1 MAKYSRA
8 GRRTLVGTLSLL
20 ASVHVPQYVL
30 ADDAGTKPAVSG
42 LNAKVEGAFGDI
54 DGEGFGYG
62 GGSVAAPLGHQ
73 FGVQLDLLGGS
84 YDGEF
89 IGSAGGHA
97 FWRDPDVGL
106 LGLYASYTEFDGNG
120 GVHQSKYGVE
130 GELYLDRLTLSG
142 VGGYAGG
149 DVSTHGFSIANA
161 SYYLSDEFRLTLG
174 HRYANRTHVGAAGA
188 EGQVFSENGVGVSL
202 FAEGRLAE
210 GNEAAVWAGL
220 RLYFGADKTLIRRHR
235 EDDPQLFL
243 TEDLFELTSNTS
255 PPPSAGNNEF

>member
-1 MAKYSRA
+1 SFFFRAFMAWSTLLSRTSTCTGKSCFRFNKLVAGTGFPDPRASRFLAKLRGIVHLGRRLWPNFPSSRPPAFRGIVLRRRLMIRSGTMAKYSRA

-73 FGVQLDLLGGS
+73 FGVQLDVLGGS

-89 IGSAGGHA
+89 VGSGGGHA

-106 LGLYASYTEFDGNG
+106 LGLYASYTKFDGNG

-149 DVSTHGFSIANA
+149 DVSTHGFSIA
-161 SYYLSDEFRLTLG
+161 
-174 HRYANRTHVGAAGA
+174 
-188 EGQVFSENGVGVSL
+188 
-202 FAEGRLAE
+202 
-210 GNEAAVWAGL
+210 
-220 RLYFGADKTLIRRHR
+220 
-235 EDDPQLFL
+235 
-243 TEDLFELTSNTS
+243 
-255 PPPSAGNNEF
+255 